1 LLHHPVAPAQA
12 FSTCFLDAPLY
23 NECAAEH
30 LRRILVMGEDQVK
43 DVRDYYQ
50 SVSEALLKISQEP
63 VEQIIASL
71 KQARA
76 EQRRIFIFGNGGSA
90 ANASHF
96 VVDVIKSTVRPD
108 QPRYKI
114 ICLNDNMP
122 TVTAYSNDVSYD
134 VIFSEP
140 LAALAEPGDVAIAIS
155 GSGNSPNVLR
165 AMDTAKEMGLA
176 RIGLTGYAGGR
187 LKDRCD
193 VCVIVPS
200 DSMQVIEDAHLVIL
214 HSVFLAL
221 LD

>member
-1 LLHHPVAPAQA
+1 M
-12 FSTCFLDAPLY
+12 
-23 NECAAEH
+23 NN
-30 LRRILVMGEDQVK
+30 
-43 DVRDYYQ
+43 VRDYCQ

-63 VEQIIASL
+63 VDQIITTL

-165 AMDTAKEMGLA
+165 AMDTAKEMGLT
-176 RIGLTGYAGGR
+176 RIGLTGRGGGQ
-187 LKDRCD
+187 LKDKCD
-193 VCVIVPS
+193 VCVIAPS
-200 DSMQVIEDAHLVIL
+200 DSMQVIEDAHLVVL
-214 HSVFLAL
+214 HSIFLSL
-221 LD
+221 MN